1 MKLLALIAL
10 LGATTCA
17 TTSRKDYSCTSI
29 YRSFN
34 GSCNNLAHPDWGET
48 GQVFSPSDAAAV
60 DLTLGS
66 VSSSTDLSPL
76 EDPVSEWLKEL
87 LDLILEDVF
96 DFEITRATPYL
107 DLSNIYNSTSGK
119 STTTFV
125 SLV

>member
-10 LGATTCA
+10 LGASSCA
-17 TTSRKDYSCTSI
+17 TTSRQDYSCTSI

-34 GSCNNLAHPDWGET
+34 GSCNNLAQPDWGET

>member
-96 DFEITRATPYL
+96 DSKLLAPPLTLTYP
-107 DLSNIYNSTSGK
+107 
-119 STTTFV
+119 TFTIQLQV
-125 SLV
+125 NLPQPSYP